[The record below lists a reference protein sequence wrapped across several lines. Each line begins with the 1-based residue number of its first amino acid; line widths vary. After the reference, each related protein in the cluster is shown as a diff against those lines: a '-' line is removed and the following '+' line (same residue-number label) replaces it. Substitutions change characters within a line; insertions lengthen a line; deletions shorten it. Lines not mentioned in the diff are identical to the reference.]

1 MFKPKNHMA
10 SHFPLDILTH
20 GPVRHY
26 WCMRFE
32 ALNQLFKSFA
42 SHGAF
47 RDTCGRCAA
56 FWSMHIARARFVA
69 ATSSTSTTVKVIR
82 AKQPRKY
89 EKGLLA
95 MSDLS
100 EDSGGVTVV
109 EGILGILQ
117 KTSVRIEWISR
128 LQYGSAEIF
137 AGQTWLSAT
146 LNGDS
151 ILAFL
156 PEHGVFRIQD
166 RIFFL
171 LRIFPL
177 ATLDSFGMPCTAIPK
192 SFTPQERLVK
202 VDYPGMRGARGV
214 KTRSSGLVPLVAGGM
229 YTFCVVRTFVVMLLQ
244 LCVRLCWPWLQDVV
258 VHVHVFVVVHG
269 HVSRA
274 AVPIPV

>member
-1 MFKPKNHMA
+1 M
-10 SHFPLDILTH
+10 
-20 GPVRHY
+20 HY
-26 WCMRFE
+26 
-32 ALNQLFKSFA
+32 
-42 SHGAF
+42 
-47 RDTCGRCAA
+47 
-56 FWSMHIARARFVA
+56 
-69 ATSSTSTTVKVIR
+69 
-82 AKQPRKY
+82 
-89 EKGLLA
+89 
-95 MSDLS
+95 LS

-109 EGILGILQ
+109 EGILSILQ

-202 VDYPGMRGARGV
+202 VDYPELKNVVVLWPSFRAERGETVEYQICYYVLNRHFSAPRVNLSAPALFWAFNTCAVLECAQRLSTLPNCCTCLLYQIPLAGCPPRGV
-214 KTRSSGLVPLVAGGM
+214 VAS
-229 YTFCVVRTFVVMLLQ
+229 V
-244 LCVRLCWPWLQDVV
+244 LCKYKYKYKY
-258 VHVHVFVVVHG
+258 
-269 HVSRA
+269 
-274 AVPIPV
+274 

>member
-1 MFKPKNHMA
+1 MLELDQLIYKHHVLFLYTCEKEYGQRMFKPKNHMA

-56 FWSMHIARARFVA
+56 FWSMHIARARSVA

-202 VDYPGMRGARGV
+202 VDYPEL
-214 KTRSSGLVPLVAGGM
+214 KN
-229 YTFCVVRTFVVMLLQ
+229 
-244 LCVRLCWPWLQDVV
+244 VV
-258 VHVHVFVVVHG
+258 VLWPSFRAERGETVEYRFVTM
-269 HVSRA
+269 S
-274 AVPIPV
+274 

>member
-1 MFKPKNHMA
+1 MFKPKNHFA

-47 RDTCGRCAA
+47 RDTCGRCAE
-56 FWSMHIARARFVA
+56 FWSMHIARARSVA
-69 ATSSTSTTVKVIR
+69 ATSSMSTTVKVIR

-156 PEHGVFRIQD
+156 PVSTG
-166 RIFFL
+166 
-171 LRIFPL
+171 
-177 ATLDSFGMPCTAIPK
+177 
-192 SFTPQERLVK
+192 
-202 VDYPGMRGARGV
+202 
-214 KTRSSGLVPLVAGGM
+214 SSGSRIASSSSSGC
-229 YTFCVVRTFVVMLLQ
+229 FHLLHSIALGCLALPYQ
-244 LCVRLCWPWLQDVV
+244 
-258 VHVHVFVVVHG
+258 
-269 HVSRA
+269 RA
-274 AVPIPV
+274 LHLRKGW